1 MGFFIAIWTEKRS
14 SDAQMCRICIYLHN
28 HGSMKMHREVF
39 QILPLAVA
47 GIAALVAPGTVIFRQ
62 GRCIY
67 IYIYNM
73 VLKIFIFLYVLY
85 TYLFI
90 SLLTFVLVCTIYHVK
105 KNINHKDIS

>member
-1 MGFFIAIWTEKRS
+1 ME
-14 SDAQMCRICIYLHN
+14 
-28 HGSMKMHREVF
+28 MHREVF

-67 IYIYNM
+67 IYIQYGASN
-73 VLKIFIFLYVLY
+73 LHISICTYIYIYIVLY

-90 SLLTFVLVCTIYHVK
+90 SLLTFVLVCT
-105 KNINHKDIS
+105 